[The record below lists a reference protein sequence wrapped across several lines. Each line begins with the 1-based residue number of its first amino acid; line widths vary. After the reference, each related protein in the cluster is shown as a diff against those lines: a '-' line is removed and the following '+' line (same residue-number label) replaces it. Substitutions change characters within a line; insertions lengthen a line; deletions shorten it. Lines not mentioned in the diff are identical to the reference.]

1 MVLRCDVKRN
11 HESMTSEDGIGMYLS
26 VSSVRVTVR
35 GCSMVQSLDGCT
47 RMYYVVRLT
56 VKDTSGVVRETV
68 EIQVGAVTQIT

>member
-1 MVLRCDVKRN
+1 MR
-11 HESMTSEDGIGMYLS
+11 MYLS

-35 GCSMVQSLDGCT
+35 GCSMVQSLDVCT
-47 RMYYVVRLT
+47 GMYRMVRLT